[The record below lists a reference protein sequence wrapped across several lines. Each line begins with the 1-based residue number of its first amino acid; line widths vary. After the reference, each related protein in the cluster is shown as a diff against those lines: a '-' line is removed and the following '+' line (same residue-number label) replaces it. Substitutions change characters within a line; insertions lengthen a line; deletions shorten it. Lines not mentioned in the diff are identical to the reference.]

1 MTVQVAAVLGG
12 GIMGSC
18 IALELARRG
27 IRSVMFEEQADIFNA
42 ASRWNEGKIHL
53 GYLYSAD
60 RDLATAKSLI
70 PAGIAFKP
78 IVEELLDQPIIR
90 AATDVDDV
98 YLCHEDS
105 VVGLE
110 AMDLYFRMVSEL
122 IREHPACHDYFTDL
136 ASARTV
142 RLSASEL
149 DQLTPSK
156 SIIGGF
162 RLPER
167 SVSTNWLADK
177 FVAAVRSNGLISTHC
192 GMHVSGAA
200 CKDGGSP
207 VGPWYID
214 TTGGRAGPFDAVF
227 NALWQG
233 KLAIDAVVGL
243 PLPAEWTH
251 RYRLSVFLRMSESVS
266 IPNAVIATGPFGDIK
281 NYDGHD
287 LYMSWYPS
295 GLRQHSN
302 AVIPAVEPP
311 LTADE
316 TRLVLNSIAA
326 GLGEYFPAT
335 GELLGS
341 AEQIQLRGGWV
352 YAASRG
358 LLSDPKATI
367 HNRSNFGV
375 TRHGTYFSI
384 DTGKYSVAPW
394 LARKIVSALAGS
406 RQSTILLTESP
417 GVFKSAR

>member
-1 MTVQVAAVLGG
+1 MTIQVAAVLGG

-27 IRSVMFEEQADIFNA
+27 IRSVVFEEQADIFNA

-70 PAGIAFKP
+70 PAGLAFKP
-78 IVEELLDQPIIR
+78 IVEDLLGQPITV

-98 YLCHEDS
+98 YLCHKDS

-110 AMDLYFRMVSEL
+110 AMDTYFGKVSEL
-122 IREHPACHDYFTDL
+122 VREHRNRHNYFTGL
-136 ASARTV
+136 ASARAV
-142 RLSASEL
+142 RLSASQL

-167 SVSTNWLADK
+167 SVSTNWIAGK

-192 GMHVSGAA
+192 GVRVSGVAS
-200 CKDGGSP
+200 KDGGSAMD
-207 VGPWYID
+207 PWFIE
-214 TTGGRAGPFDAVF
+214 TTEGREGPFDTVF

-251 RYRLSVFLRMSESVS
+251 RYRLSAFLRTSERVS

-295 GLRQHSN
+295 GLRHNSN
-302 AVIPAVEPP
+302 AVVPPAEPH

-316 TRLVLNSIAA
+316 NRSVLDSIAA
-326 GLGEYFPAT
+326 GLREYFPAA
-335 GELLGS
+335 GEILRS

-367 HNRSNFGV
+367 HTRSNFGV
-375 TRHGTYFSI
+375 ARQGTYFSI

-394 LARKIVSALAGS
+394 LARKIVSALADS
-406 RQSTILLTESP
+406 R
-417 GVFKSAR
+417 

>member
-12 GIMGSC
+12 GIMGCC

-27 IRSVMFEEQADIFNA
+27 IRSVVFEEQADIFNA

-70 PAGIAFKP
+70 PAGLAFRP
-78 IVEELLDQPIIR
+78 IVEDLLGQPITG

-98 YLCHEDS
+98 YLCHKDS

-110 AMDLYFRMVSEL
+110 DMETYFREVSRL
-122 IREHPACHDYFTDL
+122 VRGHPARHDYFTGL
-136 ASARTV
+136 ASARAV
-142 RLSASEL
+142 RLTAGEL

-156 SIIGGF
+156 SITGGF

-167 SVSTNWLADK
+167 SVSTNWIAGK
-177 FVAAVRSNGLISTHC
+177 FVAAVRSSGLISTHC
-192 GMHVSGAA
+192 GVHVTGAA
-200 CKDGGSP
+200 SEDGGSAA
-207 VGPWYID
+207 GRWYIE
-214 TTGGRAGPFDAVF
+214 TNGGRVGPFDAVF

-233 KLAIDAVVGL
+233 KLAIDAALGL

-251 RYRLSVFLRMSESVS
+251 RYRLSAFLRTSESVS
-266 IPNAVIATGPFGDIK
+266 IPNAVIATGPFGDVK
-281 NYDGHD
+281 NYNGHD

-295 GLRQHSN
+295 GLRQNSS
-302 AVIPAVEPP
+302 AVIPPAEPH

-316 TRLVLNSIAA
+316 TRSVLNSIAA
-326 GLGEYFPAT
+326 GLGEYFPEA
-335 GELLGS
+335 GDILRRAGHV
-341 AEQIQLRGGWV
+341 QLRGGWV

-367 HNRSNFGV
+367 HTRSNFGV
-375 TRHGTYFSI
+375 ARQGTYFSI

-394 LARKIVSALAGS
+394 LARKIVSELAGS
-406 RQSTILLTESP
+406 R
-417 GVFKSAR
+417 